1 MARARKG
8 KTLHVGELTLLR
20 SWFDKWASGN
30 FDLPKVLERLPIT
43 HLDSQDVAS
52 ELLDWGYIRPAA
64 NSLFEHE
71 DSEFFDPDKIK
82 FFEKAQARQAL
93 KFYNELLT
101 SPSTRTGALSC
112 LWGEVPAANTR
123 WLEQFVSGLSASAC
137 ASLLLHSPSPTALK
151 KAEHKLSSL
160 VGQHI
165 PQDSRLEITEMAVK
179 AKKIPLLYALTGWPE
194 CQALSKTSEHDK
206 LLELDLGL

>member
-8 KTLHVGELTLLR
+8 RTLHVGELTLLR
-20 SWFDKWASGN
+20 GWFDKWACGN
-30 FDLPKVLERLPIT
+30 FDLPKVLERLPKT
-43 HLDSQDVAS
+43 HLDSQDIAS
-52 ELLDWGYIRPAA
+52 ELLDWGSIRPVA

-71 DSEFFDPDKIK
+71 NSEYFDPEKIK
-82 FFEKAQARQAL
+82 FFEKVKARHAL
-93 KFYNELLT
+93 KFFNDLLS

-112 LWGEVPAANTR
+112 LWAEVPAENTR
-123 WLEQFVSGLSASAC
+123 WLEQFVSRLSASAC
-137 ASLLLHSPSPTALK
+137 AVLLLHSPSPTTLK
-151 KAEHKLSSL
+151 KAEHKLSSW
-160 VGQHI
+160 VGQYV

-194 CQALSKTSEHDK
+194 CQAHAKTSEHDK